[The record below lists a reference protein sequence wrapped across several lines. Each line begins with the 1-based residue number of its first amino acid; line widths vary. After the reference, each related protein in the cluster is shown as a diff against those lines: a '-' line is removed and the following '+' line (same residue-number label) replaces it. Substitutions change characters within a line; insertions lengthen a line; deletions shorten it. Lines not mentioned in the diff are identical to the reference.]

1 MRRIL
6 LNPGQIAQ
14 SILDHSDKVFDDLIR
29 RGNEIVAGSAEADVR
44 AEHGGSLPQG
54 NADVRKTD
62 AERAREY
69 ALEQTPPEDD
79 DLITDY
85 RNIRGE

>member
-1 MRRIL
+1 MTRT
-6 LNPGQIAQ
+6 PEQIARD
-14 SILDHSDKVFDDLIR
+14 ILDYSDAVFDDLIAR
-29 RGNEIVAGSAEADVR
+29 TNATGSAEADVR

-69 ALEQTPPEDD
+69 ALEQTPPEAD